1 MPEDSV
7 APEDRVAETAELVGA
22 TAEATEDLENS
33 VDQAGGRAAEAEGL
47 EEVEEVVL
55 AG

>member
-7 APEDRVAETAELVGA
+7 APEDRVAETAELAGVK
-22 TAEATEDLENS
+22 AEATEDWEDS
-33 VDQAGGRAAEAEGL
+33 VDQAEDRAAEAEGL
-47 EEVEEVVL
+47 EEAEEVVL